1 MEGERFQRDNAAF
14 FGEDVEVRS
23 QGSAFQANK
32 AVFFGG
38 EKPQAG
44 FKIAAKAGTTQTGPN
59 VNTKSGIYRKDAAAF
74 FGDDKFEV
82 ESQGT
87 QF

>member
-1 MEGERFQRDNAAF
+1 MEGERFQKDNAAF

-23 QGSAFQANK
+23 QGSAYQANA

-38 EKPQAG
+38 EKPNAG
-44 FKIAAKAGTTQTGPN
+44 FKITATAGNQATGPV
-59 VNTKSGIYRKDAAAF
+59 VNTKSGVYKKDAAAF

-87 QF
+87 